1 MPDERTD
8 NRRLENYP
16 RIRCFASALGAIIVA
31 VLLQTGQALAYRPFD
46 STDAA
51 VAELADLEFE
61 LGPLGYRKSQED
73 RTLVA
78 PSLVVNYGF
87 AKDWEAVLE
96 GSWRTSA
103 GSDRRCPQQNA
114 FSLKQILR
122 EGVLQ
127 DTSGPSVAT
136 EFGVLL
142 PGLRDEQGYGAS
154 WVGIV
159 SDRFDRGTTH
169 FNFGAELTRD
179 HNPNFVTGW
188 IVEGPHEWTI
198 RPVAEARFE
207 HQIGAIKMDTV
218 SALIGAI
225 WKVRDDLSVDFAV
238 RHGWVNGIPETEVRA
253 GLTFAF
259 SLVKTTSQA
268 VNR

>member
-1 MPDERTD
+1 VRSVRFRNCFRRAAFAFTAIATPMLVDPDR
-8 NRRLENYP
+8 
-16 RIRCFASALGAIIVA
+16 
-31 VLLQTGQALAYRPFD
+31 ALAYRPFD

-51 VAELADLEFE
+51 VADLNELEFE
-61 LGPLGYRKSQED
+61 LGPVGYRKSEDD

-78 PSLVVNYGF
+78 PSYVVNYGF

-96 GSWRTSA
+96 GRGEHPLAPADDTRSRFV
-103 GSDRRCPQQNA
+103 GNA
-114 FSLKQILR
+114 FSLKHVLR

-127 DTSGPSVAT
+127 DKAGPSLAT

-154 WVGIV
+154 WMGII
-159 SDRFDRGTTH
+159 SDRFDWGTTH

-179 HNPNFVTGW
+179 HDTNFVAGW
-188 IVEGPHEWTI
+188 IVEGPHEWTV

-207 HQIGAIKMDTV
+207 HQVGTIKLDTA
-218 SALIGAI
+218 SALVGAI
-225 WKVRDDLSVDFAV
+225 WKVRDDLSFDVAV
-238 RHGWVNGIPETEVRA
+238 REAWVNGIPETEVRA

-259 SLVKTTSQA
+259 SLARMTSQA
-268 VNR
+268 SHR